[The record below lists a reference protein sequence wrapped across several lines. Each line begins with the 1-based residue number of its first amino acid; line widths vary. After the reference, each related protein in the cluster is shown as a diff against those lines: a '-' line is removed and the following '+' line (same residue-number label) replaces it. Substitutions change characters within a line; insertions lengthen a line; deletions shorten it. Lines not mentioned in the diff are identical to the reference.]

1 MARGLGLLARLVCG
15 YRRVVLFAELAL
27 FIAAVFYTIENLQ
40 FDTNRDNLVGAN
52 EKYQHAFLAY
62 KQEFP
67 QQDDLAV
74 VVQSGDPERNRQFV
88 ERLGA
93 RVAAEGDIFT
103 NLFYNN
109 SPQSLGRKS
118 LQLFPESD
126 LADFQKSLTDF
137 RPFIEKFAQT
147 SNLVSFFDLVNTL
160 FRTAPRQTNEQTE
173 SLIGALP
180 ALERIV
186 TQADANMLR
195 LGEPPSP
202 GVAALFDPTGEA
214 MERVYITYDKGRI
227 FLLTAQPKTL
237 PPSANPIE
245 TEKWQEDTNNAA
257 VERLRVLVDQT
268 KMEVPGVNATT
279 TGMPVLDYDEMVQ
292 SQKDT
297 TVASIVALVLCA
309 LIFVYGYQET
319 GRPVKATLCL
329 VVGLGYTLAFAALVI
344 GHLNI
349 LTITFVPML
358 VGLAIDFGVHL
369 ITRYEEELRHGRT
382 EEGAL
387 TKAMVF
393 TGQGIFTGAF
403 TTAGAFLAMGFTN
416 FRGIQ
421 EMGIICGGGLL
432 ICFVPMMTL
441 LPVLL
446 MRGRQNVIDHQQG
459 DLSETRARIENL
471 WLKRPIFVV
480 IVTAAIC
487 GLAATQIRKVSFD
500 YNLLHMQSEG
510 LPSVQAG
517 EMLVHSAGQSL
528 LFGAVIAN
536 SLGDAVKL
544 EHEITNLPAV
554 STVESMAPYLVEDQ
568 TRKLRMIREI
578 KRELSGLH
586 FAEPDPR
593 PVSVPE
599 LSRTLYSSY
608 GYLGAAMDELGTNE
622 PALGKQFRSLRDA
635 IENLRKDMWRGE
647 DDEIAAHAKKLGQFQ
662 VALYQDLRKT
672 FQALEDQDVSSPLR
686 AADLPPNLRNMFIG
700 AHGKF
705 LLQVYGKKDMWQ
717 RDNQKEFIDELR
729 TVDPNVTGMPVQ
741 LYYYTELLKDSYV
754 QAAWYSLAAIVVLVL
769 FHFRSLLSLVL
780 ALLPVA
786 IGSLWLGGWMGWLG
800 IQLNPANIM
809 TLPLVIGIG
818 VTNGIHILN
827 RFAEE
832 QTAGILSR
840 STGKAVF
847 VSGLTAIAGFGS
859 LMLGKHRGIRS
870 LGEVMSIGITTCM
883 IAGLTFLPALLN
895 LIVRVRSKRNQPSAD
910 NARSTLGRE
919 EPR

>member
-1 MARGLGLLARLVCG
+1 MARGLGLLARLVCAH
-15 YRRVVLFAELAL
+15 RRLFVIVELVLFVASVLFA
-27 FIAAVFYTIENLQ
+27 IEYLQ

-62 KQEFP
+62 KKEFS

-93 RVAAEGDIFT
+93 RVAAEGNIFT

-109 SPQSLGRKS
+109 SPQALGRKS

-126 LADFQKSLTDF
+126 LADFQKSLSDF

-160 FRTAPRQTNEQTE
+160 FRTSPRETNEQTS

-180 ALERIV
+180 ALDRIV
-186 TQADANMLR
+186 SQADANMLR

-214 MERVYITYDKGRI
+214 MERIYVTYDNGHI
-227 FLLTAQPKTL
+227 FLLSAQPKTL
-237 PPSANPIE
+237 EPSGNPMD

-257 VERLRVLVDQT
+257 VERLRELVNQT
-268 KMEVPGVNATT
+268 KLEVPGVNATT

-319 GRPVKATLCL
+319 GRPVKATFCL
-329 VVGLGYTLAFAALVI
+329 VVGLAYTLAFATIAI

-369 ITRYEEELRHGRT
+369 ITRYEEELRHGKT
-382 EEGAL
+382 EEDAL

-403 TTAGAFLAMGFTN
+403 TTAGAFLAMGLTN

-441 LPVLL
+441 LPIML
-446 MRGRQNVIDHQQG
+446 MRGRQNVIDHEKG
-459 DLSETRARIENL
+459 DLSATRARIENL
-471 WLKRPIFVV
+471 WLRRPIVV
-480 IVTAAIC
+480 VAVTAVLC
-487 GLAATQIRKVSFD
+487 GLAATQVRKVSFD

-517 EMLVHSAGQSL
+517 ELLVHSAGQSL
-528 LFGAVIAN
+528 LFGAVIAD
-536 SLGDAVKL
+536 SLEQAVKL
-544 EHEITNLPAV
+544 EQQITNLPAV

-568 TRKLRMIREI
+568 TRKLHMIGEI
-578 KRELSGLH
+578 KKDLSGLH
-586 FAEPDPR
+586 FVEPDTQ

-599 LSRTLYSSY
+599 LSRTLYSLY
-608 GYLGAAMDELGTNE
+608 GYLGAALDEIGTNE
-622 PALGKQFRSLRDA
+622 PDLGKQFRALRNS
-635 IENLRKDMWRGE
+635 IEQLRKDMWRGE
-647 DDEIAAHAKKLGQFQ
+647 DPDVAAHARKLGQFQ
-662 VALYQDLRKT
+662 VALYEDLRDT
-672 FQALEDQDVSSPLR
+672 FHALQDQDNSSPLR

-700 AHGKF
+700 AHGKY

-717 RDNQKEFIDELR
+717 RANQKEFIDEL
-729 TVDPNVTGMPVQ
+729 TKVDPNITGMPVQ
-741 LYYYTELLKDSYV
+741 LYHYTELLKDSYV
-754 QAAWYSLAAIVVLVL
+754 QAAWYSLAAIIVLVL
-769 FHFRSLLSLVL
+769 IHFRSLVSVVL
-780 ALLPVA
+780 ALFPVA

-859 LMLGKHRGIRS
+859 LMLGKHRGIQS
-870 LGEVMSIGITTCM
+870 LGEVMSVGITTCM
-883 IAGLTFLPALLN
+883 IAGLTFLPAVLN
-895 LIVRVRSKRNQPSAD
+895 LIVRFRQKMKQPSAD